1 MAPKR
6 ATRSNIAPETTN
18 TTYVTNAQLQEM
30 INQGITAALAVRDAD
45 RNTNGDDSHILGAGA
60 WKELPVY
67 LNGLKEWSLFS
78 TSVIVHF
85 ENQVKFA
92 TCTLHS
98 VALTWWNTHVKTVGH
113 DATYGMPWKT
123 LMKMMT
129 DKYCPRNEIKKLEME
144 I

>member
-6 ATRSNIAPETTN
+6 ATRSNTAPETTK
-18 TTYVTNAQLQEM
+18 TTSITNAQLQEM
-30 INQGITAALAVRDAD
+30 INQGVTATLAARDAD
-45 RNTNGDDSHILGAGA
+45 KNTNGDDSHNSGTGVRRT
-60 WKELPVY
+60 ERTTR
-67 LNGLKEWSLFS
+67 E
-78 TSVIVHF
+78 F

-98 VALTWWNTHVKTVGH
+98 VALTWWNTHVKSVGH
-113 DATYGMPWKT
+113 DATYDMPCKT

-129 DKYCPRNEIKKLEME
+129 DKYCPQNEIKKLEIE